1 MSAWDNTRHV
11 TPFRSR
17 AVEKIQY
24 YHEFA
29 DPSCVDH
36 LEPKR
41 VYLWVVRK
49 GVLHVCMRFHH
60 RYGTKHT
67 DLSKMKKCQA
77 GGEIKVTKNHVY
89 INVKS
94 GSFRNQDANTKFILK
109 EYLEG
114 QPKPVILLPCIAMQE
129 G

>member
-1 MSAWDNTRHV
+1 
-11 TPFRSR
+11 
-17 AVEKIQY
+17 
-24 YHEFA
+24 
-29 DPSCVDH
+29 
-36 LEPKR
+36 
-41 VYLWVVRK
+41 
-49 GVLHVCMRFHH
+49 
-60 RYGTKHT
+60 
-67 DLSKMKKCQA
+67 MKKCQA

-114 QPKPVILLPCIAMQE
+114 QPKPVILLSCIAMQE